1 MKFSDDGKRLDI
13 KLKDLK
19 ALTDREG
26 LKRLIRIANS
36 QNITKEDKS
45 FFKNYKNPNQQIEYI
60 NYFTGEVE
68 GEPICPDPSIPGLL
82 RRWLDG
88 EED

>member
-45 FFKNYKNPNQQIEYI
+45 FFANYKNPNQQIEYI

-68 GEPICPDPSIPGLL
+68 GEPICNDPMIAGLL

-88 EED
+88 EGD